1 MTRPFEGAYFDEP
14 KNYRREA
21 AEEYSRENAGYK
33 RPSHS
38 NSAKAFSNEGLYV
51 PAYHKGLISLT
62 GEELIKTE
70 FPPREML
77 LSPLLPSKGLAML
90 FAERGIGKTWVGL
103 NIAHAVS
110 GGGSY
115 LRWQAR
121 SPRRVVYIDGE
132 MPARALQERYAAAIA
147 GSGFAAPEANFRLV
161 AADMQPD
168 GLPDLADASA
178 QRFYDNEIQ
187 NAELIIVDNLSTLCR
202 DMQEN
207 EANGFVPVQSWLLR
221 QRAAG
226 RSVLLI
232 HHAGKGGEQR
242 GTSKKEDV
250 RDTVIRLRRP
260 VNYNANDG
268 ARFEVHYTKARGFYG
283 DDAEPFEARLTDGS
297 WEVSEIVSGDTDE
310 AIHSLKAD
318 GNSVRDI
325 AVRLGLS
332 KSAVARKLNGGR

>member
-14 KNYRREA
+14 KDYFREA
-21 AEEYSRENAGYK
+21 AEEYRRESSGYK
-33 RPSHS
+33 RARQ
-38 NSAKAFSNEGLYV
+38 NSAAKAYSNEGLYV

-62 GEELIKTE
+62 GEELLKTE

-115 LRWQAR
+115 LRWMA
-121 SPRRVVYIDGE
+121 PRPSRVCYIDGE
-132 MPARALQERYAAAIA
+132 MPAGTLQERYAQAIA
-147 GSGFAAPEANFRLV
+147 GSGFDAPKANFIIV
-161 AADMQPD
+161 AADWQPD
-168 GLPDLADASA
+168 GLPDLADAEA
-178 QRFYDNEIQ
+178 QRFYDDEIQ
-187 NAELIIVDNLSTLCR
+187 DAELVIIDNLSTVCR
-202 DMQEN
+202 SLREN
-207 EANGFVPVQSWLLR
+207 EADSFGAVQSWLLR

-250 RDTVIRLRRP
+250 LDTVIRLRRP
-260 VNYNANDG
+260 IDYNANDG

-283 DDAEPFEARLTDGS
+283 NDAEPFEARLVDGS
-297 WEVSEIVSGDTDE
+297 WQVGEIVSADTDE
-310 AIHSLKAD
+310 AIHTLFAEGCSIRQIAERTGIPKSTVSDRLK
-318 GNSVRDI
+318 RI
-325 AVRLGLS
+325 
-332 KSAVARKLNGGR
+332 K